1 MFLELRAKM
10 FDENYDRDAECE
22 KFLNI
27 AGYLSYAKD
36 ALKGDASRRK
46 FYRLSKGDKS
56 VILIDANPLSGEEP
70 AAYAAVTSYLK
81 KNNVNVPEI
90 FEQNVTQG
98 FFIIEDFGDDLM
110 NNVVRSEPA
119 REETLYKEAL
129 EALSYIQSLP
139 VQDVISADDF
149 TYRIR
154 EYDVNRLI
162 SEARLFT
169 DWYVPELT
177 KRPISYAARDE
188 FIAILRGVLLPVV
201 HTQNVT
207 VLRDYHADNLMVS
220 GDKLGIIDFQDAV
233 LGNAAYDVVSLLQDA
248 RRKVSPDFEAKM
260 LDYYCDH
267 AKISNKDD
275 FMRDYHILGAQ
286 RNIKILGIFVRL
298 FVRDK
303 KKNYLEFLPD
313 VWAYLEKDLE
323 HPALSPLKSW
333 FDRWLPVPLRHEA
346 LAA

>member
-1 MFLELRAKM
+1 M

-22 KFLNI
+22 KFLKE
-27 AGYLSYAKD
+27 AGYLSYTKE

-46 FYRLSKGDKS
+46 FYRLTKADKS
-56 VILIDANPLSGEEP
+56 VILIDASPLSGEEP
-70 AAYAAVTSYLK
+70 EAYAAVTSYLK

-90 FEQNVTQG
+90 YAQNIAQG
-98 FFIIEDFGDDLM
+98 FFIIQDFGDDLV
-110 NNVVRSEPA
+110 NNIVRSDSSRQEG
-119 REETLYKEAL
+119 LYKEAIDI
-129 EALSYIQSLP
+129 LSYIQSIP
-139 VQDVISADDF
+139 VQEVVSSDDF

-188 FIAILRGVLLPVV
+188 FIAILRGLLLPVV
-201 HTQNVT
+201 YGQKVT

-220 GDKLGIIDFQDAV
+220 GDKIGLIDFQDAV
-233 LGNAAYDVVSLLQDA
+233 LGNCTYDVVSLLQDA
-248 RRKVSPDFEAKM
+248 RRKISKDFETKM
-260 LDYYCDH
+260 LDYYCEK
-267 AKISNKDD
+267 AKNTNKED
-275 FMRDYHILGAQ
+275 FLRDYAILGAQ

-303 KKNYLEFLPD
+303 KKDYLEFLPD

-323 HPALSPLKSW
+323 HPSLAPLKSW
-333 FDRWLPVPLRHEA
+333 FDRWLPLPLRHES